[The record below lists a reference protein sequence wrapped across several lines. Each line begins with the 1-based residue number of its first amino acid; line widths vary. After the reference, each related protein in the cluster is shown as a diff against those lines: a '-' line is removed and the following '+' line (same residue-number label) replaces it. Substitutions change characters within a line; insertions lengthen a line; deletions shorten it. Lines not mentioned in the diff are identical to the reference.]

1 MIAHLLIFISFIEL
15 ITSVLFLSN
24 HIPQNNFIGIRTKET
39 FQNKKLWYKI
49 NQRFA
54 IGFYLTGII
63 HMMYYLL
70 TPNITKEK
78 ILMIM
83 VTPYLTAII
92 DLFFIL
98 LKYKSKE

>member
-70 TPNITKEK
+70 IPNITKEK
-78 ILMIM
+78 IVDDYGNTISHCNNRFIF
-83 VTPYLTAII
+83 YLIKI
-92 DLFFIL
+92 
-98 LKYKSKE
+98 